1 MRLLSYFFRCSP
13 NLSEIFSLLNQRLD
27 HMTKQIDDLVASEE
41 AQDTAMAAQA
51 AATNTLIAT
60 VSQVADQVQTLLTNH
75 KKTYDALVAALQAG
89 QNGIVLSSTDTA
101 NLAQVVSQNQA
112 DAAAAQDLLAKV
124 QQASSALSTLVQPL
138 SDANTLETVDN
149 AG

>member
-1 MRLLSYFFRCSP
+1 
-13 NLSEIFSLLNQRLD
+13 
-27 HMTKQIDDLVASEE
+27 MTKQIDDLVTSEK
-41 AQDTAMAAQA
+41 AQDEAMAAQA
-51 AATNTLIAT
+51 AATDTLIST

-75 KKTYDALVAALQAG
+75 QKTYDALVAALQAG

-138 SDANTLETVDN
+138 SDANTLQTVDN